1 MRVEL
6 ACDTAAPWLSQ
17 VLRAQRVAKRILPVT
32 PNKPRVWYV
41 WPTELVRARALP
53 QVPRFLMPCIA
64 YPLPSP
70 EAGAQ
75 VRYVRRA
82 VELAGDLAVPGLSRE
97 CRAYVTSHPSNAY
110 DGPALRVFARGLLAA
125 GQRDRAAAV
134 YCGLLRVRL
143 PALHAL
149 TGFRV
154 RSIGAAMRLQPIV
167 AC

>member
-1 MRVEL
+1 
-6 ACDTAAPWLSQ
+6 
-17 VLRAQRVAKRILPVT
+17 
-32 PNKPRVWYV
+32 
-41 WPTELVRARALP
+41 
-53 QVPRFLMPCIA
+53 MPCIA

-154 RSIGAAMRLQPIV
+154 RSVGAAVRLQDLWPAECPSCKQGCRCDGGGRGWVRHGSSETERRMSSDNCRHSV
-167 AC
+167 ATATGMGWYFE

>member
-1 MRVEL
+1 M
-6 ACDTAAPWLSQ
+6 
-17 VLRAQRVAKRILPVT
+17 LRTQRVATCILPVT
-32 PNKPRVWYV
+32 PNKPSDVARVADGAGERPAW
-41 WPTELVRARALP
+41 ARALP
-53 QVPRFLMPCIA
+53 QVPLFLMPCTA

-97 CRAYVTSHPSNAY
+97 CRAYVASHPSNAY

-134 YCGLLRVRL
+134 YCGLLRVCL
-143 PALHAL
+143 PALPCML
-149 TGFRV
+149 LEG
-154 RSIGAAMRLQPIV
+154 
-167 AC
+167 